1 MSLNVQTSVS
11 DTVSSSAEL
20 KVDASSGAGASMD
33 SVIQDDQVATEATPP
48 GLSDRWSSKMFAFLN
63 HVRDS
68 GTRNM
73 FMESEGLVRDVVRKF
88 NCPRQDAEAIVKEY
102 CCDHEAL
109 FSFYKDTGAAA
120 SGAGAAASGSAGAA
134 TSGAAEDSGAATS
147 GAAESYGAAEAPSSA
162 SSALDSSDEDTT
174 RPFSSFSAE
183 EMSQMFETIPHQ
195 PELTEEEGELV
206 WQDIL
211 KLCKAQTPRL
221 FKLQGRTKEM
231 VINCY
236 KVYMEA
242 RTSSEMFVDSL
253 WAIKALSS
261 FLSKKTPSPK
271 SSPARGTKRRSDEGS
286 DGPKR
291 ARHDDVT
298 LAFSVLPEDVMRG

>member
-1 MSLNVQTSVS
+1 
-11 DTVSSSAEL
+11 
-20 KVDASSGAGASMD
+20 
-33 SVIQDDQVATEATPP
+33 
-48 GLSDRWSSKMFAFLN
+48 
-63 HVRDS
+63 
-68 GTRNM
+68 
-73 FMESEGLVRDVVRKF
+73 
-88 NCPRQDAEAIVKEY
+88 
-102 CCDHEAL
+102 
-109 FSFYKDTGAAA
+109 
-120 SGAGAAASGSAGAA
+120 
-134 TSGAAEDSGAATS
+134 
-147 GAAESYGAAEAPSSA
+147 
-162 SSALDSSDEDTT
+162 
-174 RPFSSFSAE
+174 
-183 EMSQMFETIPHQ
+183 MFETIPRH
-195 PELTEEEGELV
+195 ELTEEEGELA

-242 RTSSEMFVDSL
+242 RRSSEMAEDSS
-253 WAIKALSS
+253 WACVPVAIKALSS

-271 SSPARGTKRRSDEGS
+271 SSPARGTKRRSHEGS